1 MFYQAYTP
9 PPVTDI
15 IQSEDGSCKRL
26 VDANIL
32 QENRSINQTISKPNP
47 PESLPTEFSG
57 KVLDRSCNQIQ
68 ANEAKADF
76 QIANVDESSLKS
88 GDNQVVVNRETA
100 ITQDNHSGD
109 IQNSNNLAN
118 DAKNPITN
126 VKDTVNNPI
135 KNEQLTNKLTT
146 QDSKTVVEK
155 KPSEP
160 SLKLDNILANGKTL
174 LVSVISRG
182 QEIGSLEILPE
193 GNSLLIPLDD
203 LAKIAGL
210 EVTKNGDQTQIK
222 TPLGIVNLVEA
233 DLKKVEGITYI
244 SETVLKE
251 KLLTDIKLNTS
262 DLALNVD
269 FPWRR
274 GAGESRAQA
283 ADLQPEV
290 RPPSSGL
297 SSLRQELNYSNNSGN
312 SNWNTSTL
320 LGGRL
325 AGGSWRLRLDNNFVT
340 NPQLTEY
347 FYFRRSGRFLYQVGK
362 QQLNINPV
370 FSSLSLTGLQ
380 FGYTNLP
387 ETRFSTNYS
396 ASELLPRRSQ
406 PSQGF
411 RGVVPPASFVQLRVG
426 GAIFAQ
432 QQVGLSGEYDFPDVL
447 LPTGRTNEI
456 ELWIFDRN
464 NPNIPI
470 EIRSVSLNSS
480 DLLLPAG
487 GNVQLAGLGV
497 TGNWVQNN
505 LLDDFSSTQEGKF
518 TGFYQIRQGISNNLT
533 LEAGV
538 QLLPETTQAQA
549 GFAWRLANPLILSA
563 NVGTSSGELGYR
575 ADLDFQLKN
584 WRVIGVSESYP
595 QRYFNYSGY
604 SNTINNDRS
613 NHSLDVSYKFSNDF
627 TLGFVARSY
636 KNQND
641 YTNYIL
647 PSFSLRAGRNLF
659 FTGLP
664 SYNGDYTFNASYQPT
679 RNTRLLFNAFG
690 NVYNSNLSYD
700 FSQQFGLSFGTESGG
715 DLPTRYTLTLNR
727 NAQTLS
733 GLSWRLGLGY
743 RDGEIG
749 PVIGASMR
757 LIPGLFARIDY
768 QGIPSRAR
776 NIFGNSNDERLT
788 ISLVSDLSFAGG
800 RVSPAEYT
808 SIGKDS
814 GAIAGRVVVIGGR
827 NGLDLSGATIRVYN
841 KFGRDVGATEIDSQG
856 NFFIGNLREGNYLVQ
871 IDPDGLPVELAV
883 QKTSIVAEVASSAV
897 TNLNFPVRLEY
908 GMAGKITDASGQPL
922 SGLELEL
929 IDAQGKRVA
938 TAVSDEFGLYR
949 IDGIPVGKYTLRV
962 PQQANI
968 TSNTNLPQLDVAISQ
983 DFIYGQDLKLPISA
997 SVKQIPD
1004 DSQTPNPEK

>member
-1 MFYQAYTP
+1 MFHQAYTP
-9 PPVTDI
+9 PPVADI
-15 IQSEDGSCKRL
+15 PQTEDDSCKRIL
-26 VDANIL
+26 STNIL
-32 QENRSINQTISKPNP
+32 QENRSKNQIIAKPNP
-47 PESLPTEFSG
+47 PETLAPEFSG
-57 KVLDRSCNQIQ
+57 KVLDNSCNQIH
-68 ANEAKADF
+68 ASGNKEDF
-76 QIANVDESSLKS
+76 KIANVDKS
-88 GDNQVVVNRETA
+88 GDNQVFTSKEKE
-100 ITQDNHSGD
+100 ITKDDSYGN
-109 IQNSNNLAN
+109 IQNHNNVDN
-118 DAKNPITN
+118 DDKNTIAD
-126 VKDTVNNPI
+126 VKNTINNPI
-135 KNEQLTNKLTT
+135 KNEQASPPSPNNLTT
-146 QDSKTVVEK
+146 QDSKAVVEK

-160 SLKLDNILANGKTL
+160 SLKIDNILANGKTI
-174 LVSVISRG
+174 LVSVISRE

-193 GNSLLIPLDD
+193 GNTLFIPLYEF
-203 LAKIAGL
+203 AKIAGL
-210 EVTKNGDQTQIK
+210 EVTKNGDRTQIK

-233 DLKKVEGITYI
+233 DLRKIDSITYI
-244 SETVLKE
+244 SEAVLQE
-251 KLLTDIKLNTS
+251 KLLTNIKLNTS

-274 GAGESRAQA
+274 GSGESRAQA

-297 SSLRQELNYSNNSGN
+297 SSLRQELNYYNNSGN

-325 AGGSWRLRLDNNFVT
+325 AGGSWRLRLDNNFVN
-340 NPQLTEY
+340 NPRLTEY
-347 FYFRRSGRFLYQVGK
+347 FYFRRSGQFLYQVGK

-370 FSSLSLTGLQ
+370 FSGLSLTGLQ

-387 ETRFSTNYS
+387 ETRFSTNFS

-426 GAIFAQ
+426 GAVFAQ

-447 LPTGRTNEI
+447 LPTGQTNEI
-456 ELWIFDRN
+456 QLWIFERN

-470 EIRSVSLNSS
+470 EIRSLSLNSS

-497 TGNWVQNN
+497 TGNWLQNN
-505 LLDDFSSTQEGKF
+505 LFDDFSSTQEGRF
-518 TGFYQIRQGISNNLT
+518 AGFYQVRQGISNDLT

-538 QLLPETTQAQA
+538 QVLPETTQAQA

-575 ADLDFQLKN
+575 ADLDFQLNN
-584 WRVIGVSESYP
+584 WRIVGVSESYP
-595 QRYFNYSGY
+595 QRYFNFRSS
-604 SNTINNDRS
+604 SNGIGGDRS

-641 YTNYIL
+641 DTNYIL
-647 PSFSLRAGRNLF
+647 PSFSLRAARNLF

-664 SYNGDYTFNASYQPT
+664 NYNGDYTFNASYQPS
-679 RNTRLLFNAFG
+679 RNTRLLFNASG
-690 NVYNSNLSYD
+690 DVYSSNLSYD
-700 FSQQFGLSFGTESGG
+700 FSQQYGLAFGTESGG

-757 LIPGLFARIDY
+757 LIPGLFARVDY

-788 ISLVSDLSFAGG
+788 VSLVSDLSFAGG

-827 NGLDLSGATIRVYN
+827 NGIDLSGSTIRVYD
-841 KFGRDVGATEIDSQG
+841 KFGRNTGAAQIDSQG
-856 NFFIGNLREGNYLVQ
+856 NFFIGNLREGNYVVQ

-897 TNLNFPVRLEY
+897 TNLTFPVRLEY
-908 GMAGKITDASGQPL
+908 GMAGKITDTYGQPL

-929 IDAQGKRVA
+929 IDAEGKRFA
-938 TAVSDEFGLYR
+938 TTVSDEFGLYR

-968 TSNTNLPQLDVAISQ
+968 TNTANLPQLEVEISK
-983 DFIYGQDLKLPISA
+983 DFIYEQNLKLPVSA
-997 SVKQIPD
+997 AVKQIP
-1004 DSQTPNPEK
+1004 Q